1 MGTESV
7 DHLSSSVSMVLDHL
21 TTYSLDAVAEVDG
34 LEDSVNVREGGGGGG
49 GGGSATA
56 NASNGGSSLAHTADR
71 DFCFPGFLTDTKL
84 ISLEFQDPVFRRQIL
99 VLLIFY
105 INAMICMI

>member
-1 MGTESV
+1 
-7 DHLSSSVSMVLDHL
+7 
-21 TTYSLDAVAEVDG
+21 
-34 LEDSVNVREGGGGGG
+34 
-49 GGGSATA
+49 
-56 NASNGGSSLAHTADR
+56 LAHTADR

-99 VLLIFY
+99 VLPIFY